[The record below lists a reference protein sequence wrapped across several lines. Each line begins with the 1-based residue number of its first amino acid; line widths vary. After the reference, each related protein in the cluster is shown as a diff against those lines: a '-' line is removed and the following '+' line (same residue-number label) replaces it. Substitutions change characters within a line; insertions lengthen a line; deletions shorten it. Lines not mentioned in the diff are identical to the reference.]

1 VLKNNSFAKPLS
13 LLVSTKIKLLGSLAL
28 LLAMQ
33 ASLAADVGREQQ
45 LVSNFWNAGSESE
58 LRRSRDQLLDAVP
71 DVETLYN
78 LFKAGAVYSDEVD
91 QGQQESVRIAEDGTR
106 FPYVFL
112 IPENYDSARSYPVEF
127 MLHGGVSR
135 PEWEPGGGWWRRGY
149 DSLMDDDKITV
160 VPAAWN
166 DQFWWQQGQAES
178 IADILRTL
186 KQTYNI
192 DDNRVTLS
200 GVSDG
205 GTGAYFFAFKQPTD
219 WAAFLPYI
227 GHPAVLRNPQSGGGY
242 RLFFENLMNK
252 PMYIVNGEKDPL
264 YPVSAVS
271 PFIDILADVG
281 VDHIFRPIKDGG
293 HNTRWLPDETP
304 MIEQFKLDNPRDPFP
319 ENINWVTDRTDRY
332 NRNHWIQIDER
343 MEVGRTAILE
353 VGRQGNIFDVT
364 ADGVAQF
371 TLLLNPEE
379 VNFDQDII
387 VNVNGEK
394 KFEQQ
399 VDQQAEVLLDWVQKT
414 MDRSMLFSAE
424 LQLNLR

>member
-1 VLKNNSFAKPLS
+1 
-13 LLVSTKIKLLGSLAL
+13 
-28 LLAMQ
+28 
-33 ASLAADVGREQQ
+33 
-45 LVSNFWNAGSESE
+45 
-58 LRRSRDQLLDAVP
+58 
-71 DVETLYN
+71 
-78 LFKAGAVYSDEVD
+78 
-91 QGQQESVRIAEDGTR
+91 
-106 FPYVFL
+106 
-112 IPENYDSARSYPVEF
+112 
-127 MLHGGVSR
+127 
-135 PEWEPGGGWWRRGY
+135 
-149 DSLMDDDKITV
+149 MDDDKITV